1 MANKKPLNISEEAAV
16 QMPMKTVASLI
27 IIVALGTMGYFQII
41 ERLNVADTR
50 IQIME
55 KDLEEN
61 TEFRIKWPRGQL
73 GSLPA
78 DSEQFMMIEDLYKTT
93 DKINKHVEDMA
104 LNKVNIQ
111 MAAKTKNKLSKFEWV
126 KKNIV
131 IVPVVA
137 AILAGTFTSVRYVLS
152 LTDTIEANKQT
163 IINLQRDLTVA
174 EDKLTEVATRLSAAE
189 ATWEMAENLYRQL
202 ADQVREHAY
211 DIKDLNR

>member
-1 MANKKPLNISEEAAV
+1 MSNKPLNISEEAAV

-93 DKINKHVEDMA
+93 DKLNKHIENMA
-104 LNKVNIQ
+104 LNKVNIEFLRGQ
-111 MAAKTKNKLSKFEWV
+111 MDKV
-126 KKNIV
+126 
-131 IVPVVA
+131 
-137 AILAGTFTSVRYVLS
+137 
-152 LTDTIEANKQT
+152 LTDIEELKDKA
-163 IINLQRDLTVA
+163 RDMHY
-174 EDKLTEVATRLSAAE
+174 K
-189 ATWEMAENLYRQL
+189 NGNGQ
-202 ADQVREHAY
+202 
-211 DIKDLNR
+211 

>member
-1 MANKKPLNISEEAAV
+1 VEDHMPGKPLNIGEEVAV

-78 DSEQFMMIEDLYKTT
+78 DSEQYMMIEDLYKTT
-93 DKINKHVEDMA
+93 DKLNTHIESMA
-104 LNKVNIQ
+104 LNKVNIEFLRKQ
-111 MAAKTKNKLSKFEWV
+111 MDKVLEDIEKLKDANREIGYKNGSY
-126 KKNIV
+126 
-131 IVPVVA
+131 
-137 AILAGTFTSVRYVLS
+137 S
-152 LTDTIEANKQT
+152 Q
-163 IINLQRDLTVA
+163 
-174 EDKLTEVATRLSAAE
+174 
-189 ATWEMAENLYRQL
+189 
-202 ADQVREHAY
+202 
-211 DIKDLNR
+211 